1 MNKNCAEYDVVN
13 NFQFVEKRMAKAVAL
28 TNSEISHYLLQCK

>member
-13 NFQFVEKRMAKAVAL
+13 NFQFVKKRMAKAVL
-28 TNSEISHYLLQCK
+28 FPILQ

>member
-13 NFQFVEKRMAKAVAL
+13 NFQFVEKRMATAVL
-28 TNSEISHYLLQCK
+28 FFHVYLNLKSQN

>member
-13 NFQFVEKRMAKAVAL
+13 NFQFVEKRMAKIV
-28 TNSEISHYLLQCK
+28 IFPILQ

>member
-13 NFQFVEKRMAKAVAL
+13 NFQFVEKRMAKTVL
-28 TNSEISHYLLQCK
+28 FFHVYLN